1 MSWLPCRCGYI
12 FHDNT
17 DFLSFKAHFRAD
29 QDTDDFFCQ
38 VEDILKNQKLSAED
52 KAHEILCVA
61 DFHYTNRIL
70 YQCPECGRLFV
81 EDNDGHYHCFMPEP
95 EETNHRLLE
104 SAEGENWKGMLHA
117 EWTFPKP
124 QWSEHSGY
132 IIVNINGEERQYLEF
147 DDYEALRKK
156 FYDLFQILSVK
167 KKIRSA
173 SLYRTQDKKR
183 EKIFDWSD

>member
-81 EDNDGHYHCFMPEP
+81 EDNDQHYHCFAPEP

-117 EWTFPKP
+117 DWTFPIPEWK
-124 QWSEHSGY
+124 EHPGY
-132 IIVNINGEERQYLEF
+132 ISVNINAEERQYLAF

-156 FYDLFQILSVK
+156 FYDLFQKLSGQK
-167 KKIRSA
+167 KLRSA
-173 SLYRTQDKKR
+173 LLRKNQ
-183 EKIFDWSD
+183 EWIFHWSDDA